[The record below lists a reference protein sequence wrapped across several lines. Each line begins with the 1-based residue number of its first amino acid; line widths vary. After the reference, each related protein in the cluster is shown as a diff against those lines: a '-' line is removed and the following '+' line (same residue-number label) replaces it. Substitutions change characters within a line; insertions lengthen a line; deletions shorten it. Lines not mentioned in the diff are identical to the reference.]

1 MLGISNTKNI
11 SNGKLEHVFYGTV
24 RGDKI
29 NGYHC
34 YTSFGDENVYAE
46 ARCYPKSRR
55 IITGNRNKKIAEAY
69 VRDKDKKR
77 LKTENLG
84 KSTLFCSDW
93 SRQDVVDCIDRLNC
107 KGHHVVMHKQKEKD
121 KTKKNIDVVVDPST
135 GMVFVNRP
143 RTTYPI
149 LRL

>member
-1 MLGISNTKNI
+1 MLGILNTKNI
-11 SNGKLEHVFYGTV
+11 SNAKLEHVFHGTV
-24 RGDKI
+24 RGEKI

-34 YTSFGDENVYAE
+34 YTSFGDEKVYAE

-69 VRDKDKKR
+69 VRDKVKKR

-93 SRQDVVDCIDRLNC
+93 SRQDVVDCIDRLNK
-107 KGHHVVMHKQKEKD
+107 KGRHVITYKQKY
-121 KTKKNIDVVVDPST
+121 KTKKNISVVVDPST
-135 GMVFVNRP
+135 GMVFVNSP
-143 RTTYPI
+143 ATAYPI